1 MTKFM
6 QMIDPLVFAELEAI
20 ADGKG
25 ISVQELIR
33 AIIIPEW
40 LRIQRNRTIE
50 PIPESETVFS
60 STPDLE

>member
-50 PIPESETVFS
+50 PIPESEIVFS

>member
-6 QMIDPLVFAELEAI
+6 QMIDPLVFAELESVAEV
-20 ADGKG
+20 KG

-40 LRIQRNRTIE
+40 LKMQRNRMIE
-50 PIPESETVFS
+50 PIPNSETVFS
-60 STPDLE
+60 STPDLG

>member
-6 QMIDPLVFAELEAI
+6 QMIDPSVFAELEAI
-20 ADGKG
+20 AEGRG

-40 LRIQRNRTIE
+40 LKKLKMKQEDTGAQN
-50 PIPESETVFS
+50 SEVFAEIS
-60 STPDLE
+60 SG

>member
-40 LRIQRNRTIE
+40 LKMQRNRTIE
-50 PIPESETVFS
+50 PIPSSETAFS